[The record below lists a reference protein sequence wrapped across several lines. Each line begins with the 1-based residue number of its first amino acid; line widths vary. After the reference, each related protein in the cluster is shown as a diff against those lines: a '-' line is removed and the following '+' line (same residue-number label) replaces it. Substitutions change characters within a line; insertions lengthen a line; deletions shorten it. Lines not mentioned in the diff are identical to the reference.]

1 MTDDKKPICLHF
13 HIFKNAG
20 TTIDWILEKNFG
32 KQFATLDQKKP
43 GEILSWEEVLTHID
57 GQKDVKAFSSHQIR
71 FPLPQSDDYNFL
83 QMIFIREPIDRAFS
97 IYNFNKRRKDGDAI
111 GVIKAKE
118 LSLADYIRWNLENK
132 KHMTMK
138 NFQVLYL
145 SHRDNTSE
153 VNQNDFDTALSNFKK
168 SPVIGLVDRLDESL
182 VVSEEELRK
191 NFDDIDLSYVK
202 QNVSPDREA
211 DLSKRL
217 EKKAAEIGDKLMNEL
232 TAHNSFDSK
241 LYSSAKDELELRI
254 NKIND
259 FETKLADFKNR
270 CSKL

>member
-1 MTDDKKPICLHF
+1 MTDDKKPLCLHF

-20 TTIDWILEKNFG
+20 TTIDWILKKNFG
-32 KQFATLDQKKP
+32 KQFATLDHKKP
-43 GEILSWEEVLTHID
+43 GEILSWEEVLSHID

-71 FPLPQSDDYNFL
+71 FPLPQSDSYDFL
-83 QMIFIREPIDRAFS
+83 PMIFIRHPIDRAFS
-97 IYNFNKRRKDGDAI
+97 IYSFNKRRRDANAM

-153 VNQNDFDTALSNFKK
+153 VNQNDFDTAISNFKK
-168 SPVIGLVDRLDESL
+168 SPIIGLVDRLDESL
-182 VVSEEELRK
+182 VVAEEELHR
-191 NFDDIDLSYVK
+191 NFEKIDLSYVK
-202 QNVSPDREA
+202 QNVSADRED
-211 DLSKRL
+211 DLSKRS
-217 EKKAAEIGDKLMNEL
+217 EKNAAQIGDKLMEEL

-241 LYSSAKDELELRI
+241 LYSSTKDELELRI
-254 NKIND
+254 NKIDN
-259 FETKLADFKNR
+259 FESKLIDFKNR
-270 CSKL
+270 CSNL

>member
-1 MTDDKKPICLHF
+1 MTSDKKPICLHF

-20 TTIDWILEKNFG
+20 TTIDWILKKNFG
-32 KQFATLDQKKP
+32 KQFATLDLKKP
-43 GEILSWEEVLTHID
+43 GEILSWEEVLSHIEE
-57 GQKDVKAFSSHQIR
+57 QKGVKAFSSHQIR
-71 FPLPQSDDYNFL
+71 FPLPQSDRYNFL
-83 QMIFIREPIDRAFS
+83 PMIFIREPIDRAFS
-97 IYNFNKRRKDGDAI
+97 IYSFNKRRKDGDAM

-118 LSLADYIRWNLENK
+118 LSLTDYIRWNLENK

-153 VNQNDFDTALSNFKK
+153 VNQNDYDSALSHFKK
-168 SPVIGLVDRLDESL
+168 SPIIGLVDRLDESL
-182 VVSEEELRK
+182 VVSEEKLHQYFEK
-191 NFDDIDLSYVK
+191 IDLSYVI
-202 QNVSPDREA
+202 QNVSPNEED

-217 EKKAAEIGDKLMNEL
+217 EKKSVEIDDKLMEEL
-232 TAHNSFDSK
+232 TAYNIFDSK
-241 LYSSAKDELELRI
+241 LYSSANDELELRI
-254 NKIND
+254 KKIDN